1 MGKIVRNVY
10 ILGIVFAVVA
20 GLNAYVG
27 LLQVTAPVQ
36 REFERKLEAELDFVI
51 GEISAAFTLAGQ
63 TLRTAANYV
72 ALESDQEKVARF
84 LAELQGQSA
93 SYLSVYRGLP
103 AWDYGTPQQGQ
114 IVYAAP
120 GSGERVI
127 TASTP
132 VHGPDGEF
140 TSVVSIDLS
149 LDDLLAALQVEDA
162 DPERKVFI
170 LTPQSSLFGE
180 LGPEDFASE
189 LLQEPVGM
197 VSYKLHG
204 TPGYLKVSNVGETE
218 LLAAAFVSGSD
229 SLNLQNRWIIGVMLL
244 SLVAGALAVFVFLR
258 IHIVVPM
265 RELGQDLMAI
275 SLDDDVTYRLPTR
288 KNNSLGLFRETLNV
302 SLQKAQEHYEHV
314 NRQKEE
320 LAGAYNQLMAHE
332 QTLQKQ
338 YYQIKENE
346 EKIRFL
352 AEHDAL
358 TGLLNRRKFQ
368 DDLQDIL
375 DSGTPGAVFLLDIDD
390 FKNIND
396 TQGHH
401 FGDSILRAAA
411 ELLQEEIPS
420 DATAYRFGGDEF
432 VIIVRH
438 SFELERIPV
447 YVDRINSRLQSAL
460 RERKR
465 SSITCSMGVVRFPLD
480 GATVEEILIKADIA
494 LHHAK
499 NTGKHCYVVFEES
512 MEAMF
517 SERVKM
523 ENILSAAVRT
533 GGFYLV
539 YQPIVEFSTGKVAC
553 LEALVRLKDHDV
565 LPDEFVPI
573 AEESD
578 LILPLGYWVIREV
591 MQQIARW
598 QEEGRR
604 TKPVSVNL
612 STKQFHDP
620 NLVGYLREQL
630 DETGIEPSL
639 FEVEFREDVLF
650 GNEEKALEI
659 MESIKSLGVALSLDD
674 YGSGYSFINYMT
686 RMPVDYLKIHRAITE
701 NIQDNGAV
709 MGGLVAIAHGL
720 GMEVVAEQVETL
732 EEAQMLSNVNCDYLQ
747 GYLLSKPVK
756 SKEAGDM
763 LELSYADVLEIA

>member
-1 MGKIVRNVY
+1 M
-10 ILGIVFAVVA
+10 
-20 GLNAYVG
+20 
-27 LLQVTAPVQ
+27 
-36 REFERKLEAELDFVI
+36 D
-51 GEISAAFTLAGQ
+51 
-63 TLRTAANYV
+63 
-72 ALESDQEKVARF
+72 
-84 LAELQGQSA
+84 
-93 SYLSVYRGLP
+93 YR
-103 AWDYGTPQQGQ
+103 
-114 IVYAAP
+114 
-120 GSGERVI
+120 
-127 TASTP
+127 
-132 VHGPDGEF
+132 
-140 TSVVSIDLS
+140 SIC
-149 LDDLLAALQVEDA
+149 
-162 DPERKVFI
+162 P
-170 LTPQSSLFGE
+170 
-180 LGPEDFASE
+180 
-189 LLQEPVGM
+189 
-197 VSYKLHG
+197 
-204 TPGYLKVSNVGETE
+204 
-218 LLAAAFVSGSD
+218 
-229 SLNLQNRWIIGVMLL
+229 
-244 SLVAGALAVFVFLR
+244 LVAGPWQYFVFLR
-258 IHIVVPM
+258 IHVSFPGNSL
-265 RELGQDLMAI
+265 EPLAI
-275 SLDDDVTYRLPTR
+275 LDDDVTYRCTAR

-639 FEVEFREDVLF
+639 FEVEFR
-650 GNEEKALEI
+650 
-659 MESIKSLGVALSLDD
+659 
-674 YGSGYSFINYMT
+674 
-686 RMPVDYLKIHRAITE
+686 RMCCLATKRR
-701 NIQDNGAV
+701 
-709 MGGLVAIAHGL
+709 L
-720 GMEVVAEQVETL
+720 
-732 EEAQMLSNVNCDYLQ
+732 
-747 GYLLSKPVK
+747 
-756 SKEAGDM
+756 
-763 LELSYADVLEIA
+763 